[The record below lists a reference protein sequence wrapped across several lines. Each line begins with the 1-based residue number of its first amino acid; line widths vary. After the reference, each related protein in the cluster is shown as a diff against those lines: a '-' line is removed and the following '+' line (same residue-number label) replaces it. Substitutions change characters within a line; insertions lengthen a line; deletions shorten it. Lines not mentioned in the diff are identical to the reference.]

1 MTHIV
6 MGIDGGGSKT
16 HAVIADQS
24 GNLLGKGF
32 SGCSNYQVNGIEQ
45 AFTNIQEA
53 VATAMQEARLSST
66 DLSFVQYGLAGADRE
81 IDIRTLKSKLA
92 TLPYKKWDLVC
103 DTMEGLRLGSDS
115 NTGVVLVAGSGTN
128 AAGRNQEGN
137 VVQTGGFGYLY
148 GDGQVGGNALAA
160 EAFRSAVRSWE
171 LRDIPSSLTERIPRF
186 LGFNTM
192 EEMWNHFLDKGVT
205 KVDGRLA
212 IVLHQAAMDGDLLS
226 IRILQNAGSELG
238 IAANS
243 VIKRLGNLPLPIP
256 IVLTGSV
263 LQKGKNPVVLDALRK
278 TIENE
283 GHEIEMI
290 IPQKDPVF
298 GAVLLAFDHL
308 HLPVSIEILNRM
320 EEGWISYEKRA

>member
-192 EEMWNHFLDKGVT
+192 EEMWNQFLDKG
-205 KVDGRLA
+205 
-212 IVLHQAAMDGDLLS
+212 
-226 IRILQNAGSELG
+226 
-238 IAANS
+238 
-243 VIKRLGNLPLPIP
+243 
-256 IVLTGSV
+256 
-263 LQKGKNPVVLDALRK
+263 
-278 TIENE
+278 
-283 GHEIEMI
+283 
-290 IPQKDPVF
+290 
-298 GAVLLAFDHL
+298 
-308 HLPVSIEILNRM
+308 
-320 EEGWISYEKRA
+320 